1 MVVVRL
7 YVHLLCIYRTDP
19 NSWNVYWNLSR
30 KLSLSC
36 FVHSFKLKI
45 RYIFFSFVV
54 RFKPVYWRNCPNVYR
69 CWLSSPFKTYNEL
82 SQFGAANDN
91 HWKFTVVAWER
102 SKNITVFAKQF
113 WSVLKRIEETMKES
127 FFNWGDHSC
136 TAHMHKMSRFWFNI
150 FFSSF

>member
-1 MVVVRL
+1 MNWMVVVVRL

-30 KLSLSC
+30 KLSLYWK
-36 FVHSFKLKI
+36 FVIF
-45 RYIFFSFVV
+45 FFSFVV
-54 RFKPVYWRNCPNVYR
+54 RFKPEYRRNCPNVYR
-69 CWLSSPFKTYNEL
+69 CWLSSPFKTYNGL

-136 TAHMHKMSRFWFNI
+136 TAHTHAHKMSRFWFNI